1 VIRRLSL
8 KARLILGVIVLAGA
22 GLAVADIA
30 TYTSLHSFLIQRVD
44 QSLEDN
50 HVVAIQQF
58 SHCNGV
64 EPDDGDHGPRP
75 GPAFFSTQNWA
86 RLETAAGSV
95 LCRHVG
101 TGSPPKWP
109 PASVAGGADY
119 STVSALNG
127 ASRYRVRSE
136 LQRDGTVLLTAASLS
151 DVDATLRRLLLAML
165 LVTVSVLLG
174 IVALGIWVVRI
185 GLRPLTAIETTAAAI
200 AAGDLS
206 RRVERAEPN
215 TEVGRLGM
223 ALNTMLGQIQA
234 AFEATAASEARLR
247 RFVADASHEL
257 RTPLAAVR
265 AYAELFG
272 RGANSRP
279 DDLER
284 SMTGIERESRRM
296 SLLVDDLL
304 LLARLDEGRPL
315 EHEPVDLAALA
326 AEAVETATAL
336 EPGRP
341 IGLSTEEAIVD
352 GDHDRLR
359 QVVDN
364 LLANVRA
371 HTPPSAPATV
381 RVARSG
387 GSAVV
392 EVEDTGPGMAPEQ
405 AARMFERFYRADPAR
420 ARARGGT
427 GLGLSIVA
435 AVAEAH
441 GGSASAVSEPG
452 TGTTVRVTLPLAATA
467 AAPKTP
473 PLIHTTT

>member
-1 VIRRLSL
+1 MIGRLSL
-8 KARLILGVIVLAGA
+8 KARLILGVIVLAGV
-22 GLAVADIA
+22 GLAAADVA
-30 TYTSLHSFLIQRVD
+30 TYASLRSFLYQRVD
-44 QSLEDN
+44 QSLQNNRGLE
-50 HVVAIQQF
+50 
-58 SHCNGV
+58 HCQGGPG
-64 EPDDGDHGPRP
+64 PDDHGPPIQPLGGGETFARIVTP
-75 GPAFFSTQNWA
+75 SGSTLCNLGLQS
-86 RLETAAGSV
+86 TA
-95 LCRHVG
+95 
-101 TGSPPKWP
+101 SPPQWP
-109 PASVAGGADY
+109 STAGLSADSVRYD
-119 STVSALNG
+119 TVSAQDNG
-127 ASRYRVRSE
+127 SRFRVR
-136 LQRDGTVLLTAASLS
+136 TVVEPNGNVVQSSASLS
-151 DVDATLRRLLLAML
+151 DVDATLRRLLLIEL
-165 LVTVSVLLG
+165 LVTASVLLG
-174 IVALGIWVVRI
+174 IVALGVWVVRI

-206 RRVERAEPN
+206 RRVERAEPR

-223 ALNTMLGQIQA
+223 ALNAMLTQIQA
-234 AFEATAASEARLR
+234 AFDATAASEARLR

-296 SLLVDDLL
+296 SVLVDDLL

-315 EHEPVDLAALA
+315 EHQAVDLAELV

-341 IGLSTEEAIVD
+341 IELSTEEAVVD

-371 HTPPSAPATV
+371 HTPPGAPAAV
-381 RVARSG
+381 RVRRSG
-387 GSAVV
+387 ASAVI
-392 EVEDTGPGMAPEQ
+392 EVEDTGPGMEPEE
-405 AARMFERFYRADPAR
+405 AARMFERFFRADPAR

-435 AVAEAH
+435 AVAQAH
-441 GGSASAVSEPG
+441 GGSATAVSEPG
-452 TGTTVRVTLPLAATA
+452 AGTTVQVTLPLAAPTEDA
-467 AAPKTP
+467 SDAP
-473 PLIHTTT
+473 PLIHTTS